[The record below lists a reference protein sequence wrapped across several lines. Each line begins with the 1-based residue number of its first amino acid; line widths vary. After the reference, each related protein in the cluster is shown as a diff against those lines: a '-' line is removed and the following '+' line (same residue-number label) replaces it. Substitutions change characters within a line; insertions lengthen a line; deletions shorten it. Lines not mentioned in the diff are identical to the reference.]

1 MNDYK
6 LGHAALQKTADSKTQ
21 TRAQREDGRGIVIAP
36 TNKDIGNFVEGREA
50 FGVGHGLEA
59 LEQNTS
65 HLRFLRFTPTH
76 EPELLS

>member
-6 LGHAALQKTADSKTQ
+6 LGHAALQKTAVSKTQ

-65 HLRFLRFTPTH
+65 HLRFLRFTPTN